1 MATHRLPTYFIS
13 HGGGPWP
20 WMKDQLNGAYDT
32 LEASLKA
39 VPGQLGQT
47 PKAVLVISGH
57 WEESEFTVM
66 ATPKP
71 SMVYDY
77 SGFPAHTYDIT
88 YPAPGSPALAERVQT
103 LIKAAGLPAGLDSQR
118 GFDHGTFVPLF
129 SIYPQAQVPV
139 LQLSMK
145 SSYDPAEH
153 LALGRALAPLRD
165 EGVLIIGS
173 GLSYHNLRAFGPG
186 GKAASKAFDQ
196 WLQGAVVDSSPA
208 ERSSRLLDW
217 ASAPAARM
225 AHPREDHLVPLMV
238 AVGAAEGE
246 SAYCVYHEDDFFGG
260 ITVSSF
266 MFGEGHAP
274 S

>member
-1 MATHRLPTYFIS
+1 MASHRLPTYFIS

-20 WMKDQLNGAYDT
+20 WMKAQLNGAYDQ

-66 ATPKP
+66 ASPHP
-71 SMVYDY
+71 PMVYDY
-77 SGFPAHTYDIT
+77 SGFPAHTYDIS
-88 YPAPGSPALAERVQT
+88 YPAPGSPAWADRVQAV
-103 LIKAAGLPAGLDSQR
+103 IKAAGLPARQDPQR

-129 SIYPQAQVPV
+129 AIYPDAQVPV
-139 LQLSMK
+139 LQLSIK

-173 GLSYHNLRAFGPG
+173 GLSYHNLRAFGPVG
-186 GKAASKAFDQ
+186 QAASKAFDQ
-196 WLQGAVVDSSPA
+196 WLQSTVVDSSPT

-217 ASAPAARM
+217 ASAPSARM

-246 SAYCVYHEDDFFGG
+246 SARCVYHEDDFFGG
-260 ITVSSF
+260 IAVSSF
-266 MFGEGHAP
+266 MFGAGRAP